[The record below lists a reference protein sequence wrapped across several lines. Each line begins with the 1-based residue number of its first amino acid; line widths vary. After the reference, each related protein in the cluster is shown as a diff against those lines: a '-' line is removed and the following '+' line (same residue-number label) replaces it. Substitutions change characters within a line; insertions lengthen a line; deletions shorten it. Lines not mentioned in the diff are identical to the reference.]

1 MAYLPAGRAVDTV
14 GMHPMFY
21 GRVRG
26 VGIDLSSQTQY
37 TPTEIATQKAR
48 EKYAADMAMWEQKY
62 GLSYSKMLEKCPRC
76 ITAPCPCPT
85 LNNFLKRNP
94 KPVIEEI
101 AVAKSAAS
109 KPATSAL
116 PLLLGAA
123 YLLLS

>member
-1 MAYLPAGRAVDTV
+1 MRNCEYIGNPA
-14 GMHPMFY
+14 MFRS
-21 GRVRG
+21 RVRG
-26 VGIDLSSQTQY
+26 VGIDLSSQNQY
-37 TPTEIATQKAR
+37 TPTEIAMQKAR
-48 EKYAADMAMWEQKY
+48 AKYAADMAMWEQKY